1 MNEMKGCFGERPSKV
16 SIGCF
21 RRLDQICE
29 QSERES
35 YFVVAAIVLV
45 LVSYLQSEDEIDSPV
60 HVQQNPI
67 NVLFSISD
75 LWSRPVVLTLRCLK
89 WS

>member
-1 MNEMKGCFGERPSKV
+1 MNEMKGCFGERPS
-16 SIGCF
+16 IGCS
-21 RRLDQICE
+21 RGLDKICE

-35 YFVVAAIVLV
+35 YFVVAAVV

-67 NVLFSISD
+67 NVLSSISD
-75 LWSRPVVLTLRCLK
+75 LWSRPVVLKVFKVELR
-89 WS
+89 